1 MNHAC
6 IIELL
11 FSRRTPAV
19 DAKILLGKSNVKSA
33 MIISQEDMELIV
45 ITVTSTKMMLDIV
58 RPALCVDLPIGMPPV
73 IITHTLSRKFYLP
86 NIPALTAPILTK

>member
-1 MNHAC
+1 
-6 IIELL
+6 
-11 FSRRTPAV
+11 
-19 DAKILLGKSNVKSA
+19 